1 VEPAVR
7 LADARVAYLSMEIGL
22 SPRMPTYAGGL
33 GILAGDTIRSSAD
46 LHVPMVALTLL
57 HRKGYFRQRLD
68 AAGTQFEDADDWKV
82 EELLVELAVRVEVT
96 IEGRRVRLRAWRRD
110 VMGIT
115 GGAVPVIFL
124 DTDLPENGDADR
136 ALTDYLYG
144 GDERYR
150 LAQEVVLG
158 MGGLKMLRAL
168 GCAGIERFHMNEGH
182 ASLLA
187 LELLNERVQMRA
199 GGGVRPD
206 DVAAVRE
213 RCVFT
218 THTPVPSGHDQFPME
233 LARRVMGDSF
243 LSGVENLCCFGG
255 ALNLTYMALN
265 FSRHVN
271 GVAMTHGEESRRL
284 FGGYT
289 IDAVTNGVHA
299 ATWACPE
306 MQELFDRYIPGW
318 RTDSFS
324 LRYAL
329 KIPDEAIRAAH
340 LRARARLIDLA
351 RAQGG
356 TDLGHE
362 AFTIGFARRATP
374 YKRADLLLQ
383 DLARLRSIRRTA
395 GPFQV
400 IYAGKAHPRD
410 GGGRD
415 VIRRVFA
422 AARAL
427 GGEVPVVYLADY
439 DMELAGAMTAGVD
452 LWLNTPQPPLEAS
465 GTSGMKAAIN
475 GVPSLSVL
483 DGWWVE
489 GHIEGVTGWA
499 IDGANGDAASDAAS
513 LYDKLERVILPLYH
527 TRPAAY
533 VDVMRQ
539 AIALNG
545 SFFNSERM
553 VQEYLAK
560 VYGRVR

>member
-1 VEPAVR
+1 
-7 LADARVAYLSMEIGL
+7 
-22 SPRMPTYAGGL
+22 
-33 GILAGDTIRSSAD
+33 
-46 LHVPMVALTLL
+46 
-57 HRKGYFRQRLD
+57 
-68 AAGTQFEDADDWKV
+68 
-82 EELLVELAVRVEVT
+82 
-96 IEGRRVRLRAWRRD
+96 
-110 VMGIT
+110 
-115 GGAVPVIFL
+115 
-124 DTDLPENGDADR
+124 
-136 ALTDYLYG
+136 
-144 GDERYR
+144 
-150 LAQEVVLG
+150 
-158 MGGLKMLRAL
+158 
-168 GCAGIERFHMNEGH
+168 
-182 ASLLA
+182 
-187 LELLNERVQMRA
+187 
-199 GGGVRPD
+199 
-206 DVAAVRE
+206 
-213 RCVFT
+213 
-218 THTPVPSGHDQFPME
+218 
-233 LARRVMGDSF
+233 
-243 LSGVENLCCFGG
+243 
-255 ALNLTYMALN
+255 
-265 FSRHVN
+265 
-271 GVAMTHGEESRRL
+271 
-284 FGGYT
+284 
-289 IDAVTNGVHA
+289 
-299 ATWACPE
+299 

-439 DMELAGAMTAGVD
+439 DMELAGTMTAGVD

-560 VYGRVR
+560 VYGRGR